1 MSAHVQVVMFDR
13 AFRLLLPA
21 LMWPSLVI
29 GMILIGMQHNALGK
43 TIIFGGF
50 ALTIVVRTSAAEAK
64 STRRSHLP
72 IHRCWPAGLLARNS
86 QP

>member
-1 MSAHVQVVMFDR
+1 MFDR

-29 GMILIGMQHNALGK
+29 GMILIGMQYKYSGK
-43 TIIFGGF
+43 IFIFGGF
-50 ALTIVVRTSAAEAK
+50 VLTILVRTSAAGAK
-64 STRRSHLP
+64 LTRRYHLP
-72 IHRCWPAGLLARNS
+72 MHRCWSAGLLARNS